1 MKTRK
6 TTKSGLPLFHPFF
19 QRSWYSNA
27 WKKVS
32 SDSRLV
38 YLALC
43 ARYSVKLNNNGH
55 LFLSV
60 RRGAEELGLNK
71 NVVARAF
78 KELAFYGF
86 IVQTNP
92 GYLGINGRGIAP
104 HWRLTELPYMN
115 EPPTYDFERHTGEK
129 FQEQHTPA
137 YDRRKA
143 KGLARLMAFKARKPV
158 SQSVSARGKKTE
170 SRPECPGHPVLN
182 TQDTSVLNTQDTS
195 SKIQQKTVLNT
206 QDISRKK
213 LSISTASE
221 PVAAPEPNP
230 EPNPGRNAERATKA
244 EQDLAEMIT
253 VLRTFLGNRTT
264 STAWLQ
270 HS

>member
-115 EPPTYDFERHTGEK
+115 EPPSCDFERWDGTPFH
-129 FQEQHTPA
+129 EQRRPA
-137 YDRRKA
+137 YYKRRERS
-143 KGLARLMAFKARKPV
+143 LARLEALKARSKDH
-158 SQSVSARGKKTE
+158 KKTE
-170 SRPECPGHPVLN
+170 PCPQHTGHPVPD
-182 TQDTSVLNTQDTS
+182 TQDTSVPDTQDS
-195 SKIQQKTVLNT
+195 SPQ
-206 QDISRKK
+206 
-213 LSISTASE
+213 
-221 PVAAPEPNP
+221 NP
-230 EPNPGRNAERATKA
+230 AKPCPRHTGH
-244 EQDLAEMIT
+244 I
-253 VLRTFLGNRTT
+253 
-264 STAWLQ
+264 
-270 HS
+270 